1 VSACNRSF
9 VCSLCNRHGK
19 FLWVARKVDTGSIG
33 MLHNE
38 ELSLVVQIVYECQ
51 EMTDV
56 LHLQQFAYLFDLSVG
71 PNTVLQH

>member
-1 VSACNRSF
+1 M
-9 VCSLCNRHGK
+9 
-19 FLWVARKVDTGSIG
+19 DTGSIG

-56 LHLQQFAYLFDLSVG
+56 LHLQQFTYLLDLSVG